1 MISMRNH
8 TRDSRAGC
16 GEHLELAV
24 GLRNEREIPKLPS
37 TAVVEVPA
45 VVGAVG
51 ITGLE
56 VGPLPEAIVA
66 MLTARAAQQEVTV
79 RAVVSGDRQLALR
92 VLVIDPLVP
101 DSATARAILDD
112 AVATDPFTRQRFSS

>member
-1 MISMRNH
+1 MRNH

-66 MLTARAAQQEVTV
+66 MLTAWAAQQEVTV